1 VTIVNFTPVPA
12 LLGGILLGLA
22 AGLLFLGVGRIA
34 GISGMT
40 GGLFRHFKGDVAWR
54 VSFIAGL
61 LVTGLV
67 TSFLWPTQVA
77 YGIDRSMVAI
87 ALAGLLVGFGARL
100 GGGCTSGHGVCGL
113 ARFSFRSLV
122 GVCVFM
128 GSAMVTVFL
137 INRLFGGSI

>member
-1 VTIVNFTPVPA
+1 MNIVNFTPVPA

-22 AGLLFLGVGRIA
+22 AGLLFLGVGRVA
-34 GISGMT
+34 GISGLT
-40 GGLFRHFKGDVAWR
+40 GGLFRLYKGDVAWR
-54 VSFIAGL
+54 GAFIAGL
-61 LVTGLV
+61 LVVGLV
-67 TSFLWPTQVA
+67 TSFFWPAQLV
-77 YGIDRSMVAI
+77 YGIDRSLVAI

-128 GSAMVTVFL
+128 ASAMVTVFVV
-137 INRLFGGSI
+137 NRLFGGSI